1 MLSVFESSGRTSSFG
16 VFCDILHSKVAVTIT
31 DGEKVWHTDDI
42 ASTTRF
48 HVSLAA
54 GTTRT
59 EYGPSY
65 AEKLYESLSKRGSPD
80 SLYTVLFED
89 SSSSSLM
96 VTIKE
101 SIGEHATTRLFQGDI
116 LLHNESSRL
125 GLMMMMHKISAK
137 FYVQLQEIATLSAH
151 LNESLKQLQQATQR
165 DEQLASMKEKFQDD
179 MLLKMSL
186 LLNAKKRYASNLT
199 EGHCGR
205 NEVGETG
212 GNKQVPST
220 VVVGR
225 DGTNNASIYHDGSD
239 DDGKLVDDDDGD
251 LSDLSTSEK
260 RRKVGTGR
268 GAQQSARR
276 SVATA
281 AVRGARGVAIS
292 SQSSASRKRKAIAT
306 ASSTEIPVSSP
317 SPGTGTGTGSR
328 GVGTV
333 RTALSPKSDHSVA
346 ITMPFI
352 GGGEEEEDKR
362 NQQQEREVNLVL
374 SSVPQAHIA
383 VGSVQHDPVVIAT
396 GTVDALAISASTN
409 PHSSSSSSSSF
420 CPAGGATT
428 HTTATTTT
436 GTIIATVD
444 TAAVAPTTT
453 RSDAGSSN
461 RNSNSN
467 SSGGGYPPKDA
478 VTGGSITTSS
488 TNVHAVSM
496 NIGNSSNDKNS
507 SDNNNHNSFGTT
519 ASSSSSTRSSCNN
532 NNNVGPPQHVR
543 QFRKFLDEADSDED

>member
-317 SPGTGTGTGSR
+317 SPGTGTGTGTTGSTIR
-328 GVGTV
+328 EAHPAGSHSSTPPAPAPADPYLRRVVRNDAIPSGWTGVDLGPVSMANFRKELQDCRTVLWNGTV
-333 RTALSPKSDHSVA
+333 IVTSL
-346 ITMPFI
+346 
-352 GGGEEEEDKR
+352 
-362 NQQQEREVNLVL
+362 
-374 SSVPQAHIA
+374 
-383 VGSVQHDPVVIAT
+383 
-396 GTVDALAISASTN
+396 ISGII
-409 PHSSSSSSSSF
+409 SSSSE
-420 CPAGGATT
+420 
-428 HTTATTTT
+428 
-436 GTIIATVD
+436 
-444 TAAVAPTTT
+444 
-453 RSDAGSSN
+453 
-461 RNSNSN
+461 
-467 SSGGGYPPKDA
+467 Y
-478 VTGGSITTSS
+478 
-488 TNVHAVSM
+488 
-496 NIGNSSNDKNS
+496 
-507 SDNNNHNSFGTT
+507 
-519 ASSSSSTRSSCNN
+519 
-532 NNNVGPPQHVR
+532 
-543 QFRKFLDEADSDED
+543 